1 MATFT
6 DVQTVQ
12 LEQAAASIRQNISAI
27 RGVRDALSQNVL
39 SRLTPHWQGE
49 AKDLFFQQ
57 FTALN
62 VSLGKLVAEHE
73 ALNQQLE
80 ASAAAYNQADA
91 MSMGTINR
99 LTR

>member
-12 LEQAAASIRQNISAI
+12 LEQAAASIRQNISAM
-27 RGVRDALSQNVL
+27 RGARDALSQQVL

-57 FTALN
+57 FSAFNASLN
-62 VSLGKLVAEHE
+62 KLVADYET
-73 ALNQQLE
+73 LNQQLE
-80 ASAAAYNQADA
+80 ASAAAYGQANS
-91 MSMGTINR
+91 MVMGTINR